1 MPSSSSCADLYRE
14 VERLLESV
22 ARINYG
28 HSYLEAVIGDRKL
41 VIWCME
47 NPLNIVADLYRVEE
61 KEGAPYEIFIQR
73 IEFGGQ
79 IKSAMEIFRS
89 IAGIERILYNIRR
102 HIKVHMI
109 KNKPISGENIHRFSA
124 DGGSYSFMFDDFMAL
139 HHLPLNSL
147 PEPPHRRSS
156 PPVAW

>member
-22 ARINYG
+22 AGINYG

-61 KEGAPYEIFIQR
+61 REGAPYEIFIQR

-89 IAGIERILYNIRR
+89 IAGIEKILYNIRR

-109 KNKPISGENIHRFSA
+109 KNKPISGENIH
-124 DGGSYSFMFDDFMAL
+124 
-139 HHLPLNSL
+139 PI
-147 PEPPHRRSS
+147 
-156 PPVAW
+156 V